1 MRFVFFFAFF
11 LFSRAVFTDLIIE
24 YDERARVTKLELGK
38 SGYVKY
44 HYDENYLLKITRHTK
59 EGDLLYTHAY
69 DYDSPESPIKEKL
82 IGNLGEITYT
92 ASEGCNGLTLST
104 TSPFHSEE
112 CYYNSEYQLLTRSQ
126 DEHVEEYSY
135 EEKNKLIHESHY
147 QDISYK
153 LDELGRVI
161 SQTIGGKVIEYEYNE
176 ENQLIKTITP
186 TFTVKYTYG
195 DRGQR
200 LSKTIVKDKNEI
212 KEKYFSIGKE
222 TIGVIRDDTLIYLQI
237 PGLSLHKD
245 LMRPIAIE
253 TKDSVYA
260 AIHNNIGHISH
271 LINIDTQEVISYLHD
286 PYGQNLV
293 HESFVV
299 PWLFA
304 GKYYDVETDLICYGD
319 RYYSPSLKMWLTP
332 DKIEDPNR
340 EHPLQYCLDNPV
352 FYCDPDGNFQVNILR
367 FTFGAAGCIVSCP
380 LLGPSAL
387 MIAGGALVGYGTGK
401 LINHYQEKHRIK
413 EYHKQLDR
421 KKVGGIDPTLLDNPF
436 SDENWQDVSHP
447 DAKAK
452 GHYTFKDKKT
462 GKTIRLDEGKPNE
475 HGHEAHDHYHW
486 INPKKTGKKDYYLDA
501 DGNPVPKFDEKSHL
515 YPPGWVWW
523 EG

>member
-1 MRFVFFFAFF
+1 MRLLFFFTFF
-11 LFSRAVFTDLIIE
+11 LFSRSVFTDLTIE
-24 YDERARVTKLELGK
+24 YDERDRVTKLELGK

-44 HYDENYLLKITRHTK
+44 HYDENYLLKITRHAQ

-92 ASEGCNGLTLST
+92 ASEGCDGLTLST
-104 TSPFHSEE
+104 TSPFHCEE
-112 CYYNSEYQLLTRSQ
+112 CYYNSEYQLLTRIQ
-126 DEHVEEYSY
+126 DQNVEEYSY
-135 EEKNKLIHESHY
+135 DEKNKLVHENHY

-161 SQTIGGKVIEYEYNE
+161 AQIIGGKIIEYEYNE

-186 TFTVKYTYG
+186 TLAINYTYG
-195 DRGQR
+195 EQGQR
-200 LSKTIVKDKNEI
+200 TSKTILKGSKEI
-212 KEKYFSIGKE
+212 TEKYFSIGKE
-222 TIGVIRDDTLIYLQI
+222 TIGVIRDDTLIYLQV

-260 AIHNNIGHISH
+260 PIHNNIGHISH
-271 LINIDTQEVISYLHD
+271 LINIDTQEKISYVHD
-286 PYGQNLV
+286 AYGQNLPR
-293 HESFVV
+293 ESFIV

-340 EHPLQYCLDNPV
+340 EHPLQYCLDNPI
-352 FYCDPDGNFQVNILR
+352 FYCDPDGNFQVNVLR
-367 FTFGAAGCIVSCP
+367 FTFGAAGCVLSCP
-380 LLGPSAL
+380 LLAPSAL
-387 MIAGGALVGYGTGK
+387 VIISGAMVGYGTGK

-413 EYHKQLDR
+413 EYQKQLER
-421 KKVGGIDPTLLDNPF
+421 KKAGGIDPTLPENIFEDKNWEDITHPEAREAEKYKFKNKNSGEILEFHKGKSGGSGHKGHSHYHRPNPNNKNKQYKYL
-436 SDENWQDVSHP
+436 DEN
-447 DAKAK
+447 
-452 GHYTFKDKKT
+452 
-462 GKTIRLDEGKPNE
+462 
-475 HGHEAHDHYHW
+475 
-486 INPKKTGKKDYYLDA
+486 
-501 DGNPVPKFDEKSHL
+501 GNPVGKGSEASHL
-515 YPPGWVWW
+515 YPPDQAWW
-523 EG
+523 E